1 MITSKDFIDWKSH
14 PVTKQVF
21 QNLQER
27 ADAVKEILADSAGL
41 DSGQDR
47 FHSGYIAAVKDI
59 LLVQFDDIGEE

>member
-27 ADAVKEILADSAGL
+27 ADALKEILGEAAGL
-41 DSGQDR
+41 NPLQDR
-47 FHSGYIAAVKDI
+47 YHAGYIAAVNDI
-59 LLVQFDDIGEE
+59 LLAQFQDIGEE